1 MKRFAYLFV
10 IVFLFCFSWVSNAQQ
25 KTIIIDAGHGGKD
38 SGQVAESLNEKDITL
53 QVAKVFQ
60 QVAEEKGY
68 KVVLL
73 RDDDKFISLDE
84 RIEKI
89 NNTKPYLVLSLHANA
104 TTNTNKSGIE
114 LYFSKKEK
122 LKEQNSKF
130 ISKMSQSLTTQT
142 KYKDVKV
149 RNANFKIL
157 SESDYPAIL
166 IELGFMTN
174 ASDLDYIR
182 SEKGQ
187 DEIVNAL
194 ITSL

>member
-1 MKRFAYLFV
+1 M
-10 IVFLFCFSWVSNAQQ
+10 
-25 KTIIIDAGHGGKD
+25 
-38 SGQVAESLNEKDITL
+38 
-53 QVAKVFQ
+53 
-60 QVAEEKGY
+60 
-68 KVVLL
+68 LL
-73 RDDDKFISLDE
+73 RNDDKFISLDE
-84 RIEKI
+84 RTEKI
-89 NNTKPYLVLSLHANA
+89 NEIKPYLVISLHANA

-114 LYFSKKEK
+114 LYFSKNEK
-122 LKEQNSKF
+122 LKEQNSNF

-187 DEIVNAL
+187 GEIVNAL
-194 ITSL
+194 IASL

>member
-1 MKRFAYLFV
+1 MKRLAYLFV
-10 IVFLFCFSWVSNAQQ
+10 TVFLLCFSWVSNAQQ

-68 KVVLL
+68 NVVLL
-73 RDDDKFISLDE
+73 RDNDKFVSLSE
-84 RIEKI
+84 RTEKI
-89 NNTKPYLVLSLHANA
+89 NEIKPYLVISLHANA

-114 LYFSKKEK
+114 LYLSKNEK

-130 ISKMSQSLTTQT
+130 ISKMSQSLITQT
-142 KYKDVKV
+142 KYKDVKIG
-149 RNANFKIL
+149 NANFKIL
-157 SESDYPAIL
+157 SESEYPAIL

-174 ASDLDYIR
+174 ANDLNYIR

-187 DEIVNAL
+187 GEIVNAL

>member
-1 MKRFAYLFV
+1 MKRLAYLFV
-10 IVFLFCFSWVSNAQQ
+10 TVFLLCFSWVSNAQQ

-60 QVAEEKGY
+60 QIAEEKGY
-68 KVVLL
+68 NVVLL
-73 RDDDKFISLDE
+73 RDNDKFVSLSE
-84 RIEKI
+84 RTEKI
-89 NNTKPYLVLSLHANA
+89 NEIKPYLVISLHANA

-114 LYFSKKEK
+114 LYFSKNEK

-130 ISKMSQSLTTQT
+130 ISKMSQSLITQT
-142 KYKDVKV
+142 KYKDVKI

-157 SESDYPAIL
+157 SESEYPAIL

-174 ASDLDYIR
+174 ASDLNYIR

>member
-1 MKRFAYLFV
+1 
-10 IVFLFCFSWVSNAQQ
+10 VSNAQQ

-68 KVVLL
+68 NVVLL
-73 RDDDKFISLDE
+73 RDNDKFVSLSE
-84 RIEKI
+84 RTEKI
-89 NNTKPYLVLSLHANA
+89 NEIKPYLVISLHANA

-114 LYFSKKEK
+114 LYFSKNEK

-130 ISKMSQSLTTQT
+130 ISKMSQSLITQT
-142 KYKDVKV
+142 KYKDVKIG
-149 RNANFKIL
+149 NANFKIL
-157 SESDYPAIL
+157 SESEYPAIL

-174 ASDLDYIR
+174 ANDLNYIR

-187 DEIVNAL
+187 GEIVNAL